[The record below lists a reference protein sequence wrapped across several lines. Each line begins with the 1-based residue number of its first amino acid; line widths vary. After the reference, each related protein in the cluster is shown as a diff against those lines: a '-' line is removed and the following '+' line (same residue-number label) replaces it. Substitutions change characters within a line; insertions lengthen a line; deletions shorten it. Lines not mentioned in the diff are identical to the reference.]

1 MFYIKPNL
9 KNMSQG
15 ARLEYIRE
23 VRHMTKEDVAAY
35 FGFGGKE
42 PNKTIREYENNT
54 TSPSPSRLEELA
66 KLYEVSVDAI
76 RKYDFTTPIEE
87 IYYQMW
93 YEEQYPYYQLNIDS
107 DSFAGSAYNINV
119 YNGIQEWKKMR
130 ERRENYEISDEEYL
144 EWKLN
149 FKINKPAI

>member
-35 FGFGGKE
+35 FGFRGKE

-76 RKYDFTTPIEE
+76 RKYDFTYKIEDNSLSIDFKNE
-87 IYYQMW
+87 KSTDSKYKFHF
-93 YEEQYPYYQLNIDS
+93 EEENLIIE
-107 DSFAGSAYNINV
+107 GT
-119 YNGIQEWKKMR
+119 NGKFTFKKV
-130 ERRENYEISDEEYL
+130 EE
-144 EWKLN
+144 K
-149 FKINKPAI
+149 KK